1 MKGSELNEY
10 HADFLARDRLAEAR
24 AATAHHELVRSL
36 RRRRP
41 LRLVV
46 GLGLI
51 RAGRWLA
58 GAARERA
65 AIRDVRRP
73 PPSRPAPA

>member
-1 MKGSELNEY
+1 MRGSELNEY

-24 AATAHHELVRSL
+24 AAAAHHALVRAL
-36 RRRRP
+36 RRPRP

-46 GLGLI
+46 GLALI

-58 GAARERA
+58 GAARGREPIRA
-65 AIRDVRRP
+65 VRRP
-73 PPSRPAPA
+73 PPSRPARA